1 MFRVAVDFGTSSTVT
16 VAAPSDGPPRVVVID
31 GGPLFSS
38 GVFGAADGTLFVGR
52 DAEQQAAVDPSR
64 YEPHPKRHLDEGEF
78 LLGDTVFPAVALVG
92 AVLGRAVGEA
102 CALVR
107 RPVDQLVLTH
117 PAQWATT
124 RIGVLRQAAA
134 SLAEQVVLIPEPVA
148 AAVFHGRR
156 HPPRDGQALAVLDLG
171 AGTVDASV
179 VRRGPG
185 GFEVLATRGDPT
197 FGGADV
203 DQAIIDHLG
212 LTIAAERR
220 VAWRTLLTGHD
231 TEQRRSLRSL
241 RADVRGAKE
250 ALSRHAYAD
259 VAMPAPFPDA
269 HLSRSDLERLIE
281 QPIRR
286 TVTLLT
292 DTVADSGVSSADL
305 VGVFLVGGSSRIP
318 LVGRMIHELTGRLP
332 ITLDQPETV
341 VARGALDAV
350 PEPLAET
357 PTTRITPAPP
367 GRTPPGPRVVSTAPP
382 AGPFPPLH
390 PGPPA
395 DSIETREPTDRIP
408 PVADAPPWTDAIEG
422 EARAG
427 RRRRSPVVGLIVL
440 LVASLAGLGW
450 WLSTPA
456 STDSREIARF
466 DYRFSVPEGWRES
479 GGERDSLQ
487 TIISPD
493 GAPGGTNLIVV
504 QEFRLAFDAD
514 AEPDRA
520 HARLRQLVEAA
531 RFGEL
536 DERVGFAGRSFA
548 HYQQRRQAITVDWYV
563 LFAGHLQVSVGC
575 GYLPEARDTVLRACA
590 EVARTVSPIT

>member
-16 VAAPSDGPPRVVVID
+16 VAAPSDGPPQVVVID

-78 LLGDTVFPAVALVG
+78 LLGDTVFPAVTLVG

-102 CALVR
+102 RALVR

-117 PAQWATT
+117 PAQWAAT

-134 SLAEQVVLIPEPVA
+134 TLAEQVVLVPEPVA
-148 AAVFHGRR
+148 AAVFHSRR
-156 HPPRDGQALAVLDLG
+156 HPLRDGQALAVLDLG

-185 GFEVLATRGDPT
+185 GFEVPATRGDPT

-212 LTIAAERR
+212 LTTAPERR
-220 VAWRTLLTGHD
+220 AAWQAMLTGRD
-231 TEQRRSLRSL
+231 TGQRRSLRSL

-250 ALSRHAYAD
+250 ALSRHSHAD
-259 VAMPAPFPDA
+259 VAMPPPFPDA

-281 QPIRR
+281 EPIRR

-292 DTVADSGVSSADL
+292 DTMTDSGVSSADL

-350 PEPLAET
+350 PEPLAEA
-357 PTTRITPAPP
+357 PTTRIIPAHP
-367 GRTPPGPRVVSTAPP
+367 GRMPSPGPRVVSAAP
-382 AGPFPPLH
+382 AGPLPPACL
-390 PGPPA
+390 GSPA
-395 DSIETREPTDRIP
+395 DSIEVQEPTGRIP
-408 PVADAPPWTDAIEG
+408 PVSATPPWADAPEG
-422 EARAG
+422 GPRGGG
-427 RRRRSPVVGLIVL
+427 RRRLPVVGLVVL
-440 LVASLAGLGW
+440 LVVALAGLGW
-450 WLSTPA
+450 WLSTPV

-493 GAPGGTNLIVV
+493 GTPGSSNLIVV

-520 HARLRQLVEAA
+520 HAQLRRLVETA
-531 RFGEL
+531 RFG
-536 DERVGFAGRSFA
+536 DFGERAEFAGRSFA
-548 HYQQRRQAITVDWYV
+548 HYQERRQAITVDWYV

-575 GYLPEARDTVLRACA
+575 GYPPESRDTVLRACA